1 MQKKASPN
9 KQQAEFIRRAGLDPI
24 YFTVVKELNHS
35 MIICDRRD
43 KNVQMIDKR

>member
-1 MQKKASPN
+1 MKKASPN

-24 YFTVVKELNHS
+24 YFTVMRELNNS

-43 KNVQMIDKR
+43 KSIQIIDKR